1 MGDVREIAEDR
12 VSSHEIHQRRKRSNA
27 MIGLMLGGF
36 VVLVFAISV
45 VKMMNGASMEAYDH
59 VLRPSLLERAE

>member
-12 VSSHEIHQRRKRSNA
+12 VSSREIHQRRKRSNA